1 MEVTGVETPEF
12 KKFWSLV
19 IVPGYLG
26 RRSYHVLTIR
36 KDVVLIL
43 VITSKLM
50 IYTSDCSLPGAHERR
65 VVCESL

>member
-19 IVPGYLG
+19 IVPGYL
-26 RRSYHVLTIR
+26 RRLSHPVLKIR

-43 VITSKLM
+43 
-50 IYTSDCSLPGAHERR
+50 DN
-65 VVCESL
+65 